1 MKFNIL
7 RFKLTP
13 NIVHTLKFKHKSN
26 STRPNQ
32 QHQILVQRKKY
43 RTVEKG
49 KTLNLYN
56 LMNKKTHVVKIESIN
71 NESIRVWKPRSQN
84 VIVVVVHTLRM
95 LPITPKLGSA
105 KLISTSISSIPTTVV
120 PTKEYTMTTKGAN
133 VVDGA

>member
-1 MKFNIL
+1 M
-7 RFKLTP
+7 
-13 NIVHTLKFKHKSN
+13 
-26 STRPNQ
+26 
-32 QHQILVQRKKY
+32 
-43 RTVEKG
+43 EKG

-56 LMNKKTHVVKIESIN
+56 LMNKKTHVIKIESIN